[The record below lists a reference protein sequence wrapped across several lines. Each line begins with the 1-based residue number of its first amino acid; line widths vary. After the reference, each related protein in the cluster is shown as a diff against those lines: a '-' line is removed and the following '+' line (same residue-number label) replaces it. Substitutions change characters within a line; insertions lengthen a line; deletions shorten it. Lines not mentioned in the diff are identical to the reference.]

1 MKKIILIILSVSIMI
16 VEAIADI
23 NPNYKQQF
31 KPRLRKAKVVKK

>member
-31 KPRLRKAKVVKK
+31 KPRLRKVKVVKK